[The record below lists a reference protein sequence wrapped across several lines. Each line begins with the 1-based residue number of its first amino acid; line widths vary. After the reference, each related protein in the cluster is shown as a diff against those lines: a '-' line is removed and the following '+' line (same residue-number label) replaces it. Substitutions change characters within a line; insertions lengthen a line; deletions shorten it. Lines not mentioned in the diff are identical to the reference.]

1 MALSSS
7 FSQEV
12 KTNREAITIKEVLNI
27 FFISESNYVKVDF
40 DQDNK
45 RKLLVKSV
53 SVIGISVIRMHSLS
67 EGYY

>member
-40 DQDNK
+40 DQ
-45 RKLLVKSV
+45 V
-53 SVIGISVIRMHSLS
+53 SISAELRVVNCECIFLI
-67 EGYY
+67 EAV